1 MNPYSDGRRGPS
13 RPLLVS
19 TRQRGNRLL
28 KYLNNVRWEY
38 SETVL
43 PDYVMGGQAC
53 ALYLSIKYHL
63 LHPEYILTRM
73 RQLGSKFNL
82 SIVLCLVDVEGSTQ
96 PLEELMLLC
105 TNMGFTLICA
115 WSLAE
120 AARYLE
126 TYKAYENKGA
136 KIIKEQVQS
145 GNPYAVLSDCLTAVR
160 GVNKT
165 DVLTLSSTFGSL
177 KNIIDCS
184 MEELSLC
191 PGLGPRKVKNLYE
204 TFHAPFD
211 PTKKKKQKTEAQIE
225 SFLSRKVRTKKS
237 VGTEPEQAA
246 PTSTSNRRRFCE
258 QGQGEGGR
266 RRTRHKRRRGQPMII
281 KVNTTRTLLGV
292 LWKQIGRNFAGWLL
306 V

>member
-1 MNPYSDGRRGPS
+1 
-13 RPLLVS
+13 
-19 TRQRGNRLL
+19 
-28 KYLNNVRWEY
+28 
-38 SETVL
+38 
-43 PDYVMGGQAC
+43 
-53 ALYLSIKYHL
+53 
-63 LHPEYILTRM
+63 
-73 RQLGSKFNL
+73 
-82 SIVLCLVDVEGSTQ
+82 
-96 PLEELMLLC
+96 MLLC

-136 KIIKEQVQS
+136 KIIKVHALSSPVNNNTRCTLTHSHAHDVSTQQQEQVQS
-145 GNPYAVLSDCLTAVR
+145 GDPFAVLSDCLTAVR

-211 PTKKKKQKTEAQIE
+211 PTKRKKQKTEAQIE

-237 VGTEPEQAA
+237 VATEPEPA
-246 PTSTSNRRRFCE
+246 PTSTSTAAAAASATKGKE
-258 QGQGEGGR
+258 KADDE
-266 RRTRHKRRRGQPMII
+266 
-281 KVNTTRTLLGV
+281 LGT
-292 LWKQIGRNFAGWLL
+292 NEEEEEAGPS
-306 V
+306 

>member
-1 MNPYSDGRRGPS
+1 
-13 RPLLVS
+13 
-19 TRQRGNRLL
+19 
-28 KYLNNVRWEY
+28 
-38 SETVL
+38 
-43 PDYVMGGQAC
+43 
-53 ALYLSIKYHL
+53 
-63 LHPEYILTRM
+63 
-73 RQLGSKFNL
+73 
-82 SIVLCLVDVEGSTQ
+82 
-96 PLEELMLLC
+96 MLLC

-136 KIIKEQVQS
+136 KIIKVHVCLVYYEPTHDGRSHTHTHTLLTHNGDVSTQQQEQVQS

-246 PTSTSNRRRFCE
+246 PTSTS
-258 QGQGEGGR
+258 
-266 RRTRHKRRRGQPMII
+266 
-281 KVNTTRTLLGV
+281 TTAAASASKGKEKADDDELGT
-292 LWKQIGRNFAGWLL
+292 NEDEANP
-306 V
+306 

>member
-1 MNPYSDGRRGPS
+1 M
-13 RPLLVS
+13 
-19 TRQRGNRLL
+19 
-28 KYLNNVRWEY
+28 
-38 SETVL
+38 L